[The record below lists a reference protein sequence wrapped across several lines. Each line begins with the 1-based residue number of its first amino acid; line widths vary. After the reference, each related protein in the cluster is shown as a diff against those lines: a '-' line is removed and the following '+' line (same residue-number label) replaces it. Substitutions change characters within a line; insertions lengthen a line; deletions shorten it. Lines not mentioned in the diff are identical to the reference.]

1 MFTALPTTH
10 LDATRRTY
18 IACAWLAAL
27 GGEEDLEI
35 ATAQLFYVMA
45 DFVAMF
51 AAYIARSE

>member
-18 IACAWLAAL
+18 ITCAWLAAL
-27 GGEEDLEI
+27 GGEEDLEV

-51 AAYIARSE
+51 AA

>member
-10 LDATRRTY
+10 LDATRRIY

-35 ATAQLFYVMA
+35 ATAQLFSVMA

-51 AAYIARSE
+51 AE

>member
-27 GGEEDLEI
+27 GGEEDLSV

-45 DFVAMF
+45 DFIESFVA
-51 AAYIARSE
+51 

>member
-27 GGEEDLEI
+27 SGEEDLEV

-51 AAYIARSE
+51 AA